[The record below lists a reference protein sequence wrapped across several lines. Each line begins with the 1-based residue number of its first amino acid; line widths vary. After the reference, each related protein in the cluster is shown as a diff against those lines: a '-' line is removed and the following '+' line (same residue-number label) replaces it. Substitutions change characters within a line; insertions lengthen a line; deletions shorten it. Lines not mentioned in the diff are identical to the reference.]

1 MCHAGPADKPGAG
14 NNSVSPGERR
24 PPPGLIFRFPLAE
37 NGGYQAP
44 IVGQR
49 EMVFGMDTVAAMI
62 VFAKVVEA
70 NSFSEAARRLGQSK
84 SAISKQVAGLEDR
97 LGARLLNRTTRRL
110 SLTEVGAAL
119 YERCARIATEVEAA
133 EQIVTHLHAAPRG
146 TLRVNAP
153 MSFGHLHLAPTIPAF
168 LDRYP
173 EVTIDLTLNDRFVDL
188 IDEGY
193 DLAIRIAR
201 LTDSSLVARKLA
213 PARLVL
219 CAAPSYVARRGAP
232 LAPND
237 LQGHEC
243 IIYAQQ
249 TLLDQWQ
256 FLDGEGHRSTVGV
269 RGRLQSNNG
278 DAIRAALLAG
288 AGIGRLPTFLV
299 GPDICDGRLVRLLP
313 DYDSVFDGGVYAI
326 YPHSR
331 HLSPKV
337 RAFVDF
343 LVESY
348 GPQPTWDR
356 L

>member
-1 MCHAGPADKPGAG
+1 
-14 NNSVSPGERR
+14 
-24 PPPGLIFRFPLAE
+24 
-37 NGGYQAP
+37 
-44 IVGQR
+44 
-49 EMVFGMDTVAAMI
+49 MDTVAAMI

-110 SLTEVGAAL
+110 SVTEVGAAL
-119 YERCARIATEVEAA
+119 YERCARIAAEVEAA
-133 EQIVTHLHAAPRG
+133 EQVVTHLHAAPRG

-153 MSFGHLHLAPTIPAF
+153 MSFGHLHLAPAIPAF

-173 EVTIDLTLNDRFVDL
+173 EVAIDLTLNDRFVDL
-188 IDEGY
+188 VDEGF
-193 DLAIRIAR
+193 DLAIRVAR
-201 LTDSSLVARKLA
+201 LNDSSLVARKLA
-213 PARLVL
+213 PERVVV

-232 LAPND
+232 QAPAD
-237 LQGHEC
+237 LTAHDC
-243 IIYAQQ
+243 IVYAQPSPQ
-249 TLLDQWQ
+249 DQWS
-256 FLDGEGHRSTVGV
+256 FVDREGRRSAVAV
-269 RGRLQSNNG
+269 RGRLQANNG

-288 AGIGRLPTFLV
+288 AGVGRLPTFLV
-299 GPDICDGRLVRLLP
+299 GADICEGRLVRLLP
-313 DYDSVFDGGVYAI
+313 EYDSVFEGGVYAI

-343 LVESY
+343 LVESF
-348 GPQPTWDR
+348 GPQPAWDR